1 MPTLHAGVGRRIINP
16 PLGIKTFGFSSREGV
31 VQAIESDLSATALV
45 LSDEMARVVIIA
57 TDTGWLAWEV
67 MNDLR
72 RRVGEAV
79 GTPASVSYTH
89 LTLPTKRIV

>member
-1 MPTLHAGVGRRIINP
+1 MPTLQAGVGRRIINP

-72 RRVGEAV
+72 RRVG
-79 GTPASVSYTH
+79 
-89 LTLPTKRIV
+89 